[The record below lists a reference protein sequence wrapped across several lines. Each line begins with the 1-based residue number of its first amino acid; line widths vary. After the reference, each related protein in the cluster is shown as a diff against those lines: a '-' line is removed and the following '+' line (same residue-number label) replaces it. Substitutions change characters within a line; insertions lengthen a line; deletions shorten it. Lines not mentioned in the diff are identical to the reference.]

1 MIYLPLDKLLEQR
14 SPQRVL
20 SRYAADDPNGGRQ
33 RSGRCRSALA
43 EGALMNR
50 TVFQVVIALWSCSGS
65 RAPRCSRSTK
75 RSLRSSRGSRRSSRP
90 TSSPACTSWFRG
102 SSRSRN
108 STARVL
114 TRNYP
119 AEQFLTSEGK
129 ILNVDF
135 YVKWRIS
142 DVERYYLATNGDEE
156 SAASR
161 LAEIVKD
168 GLKGV
173 IAKRTI
179 QQVVA
184 AERSEFI
191 GDILQFA
198 GRSVNQL
205 GLTLVDVRVKRI
217 DLPDEVSESVYNRMR
232 QNFRAPGLAAARR
245 GRRAGAAI
253 RAEAERARTEVLAEG
268 NRDAEVI
275 RARAMRRRPPPT
287 RPPTSATRSFTRCT
301 GASRPTASRSGC
313 RTTCS

>member
-1 MIYLPLDKLLEQR
+1 
-14 SPQRVL
+14 
-20 SRYAADDPNGGRQ
+20 
-33 RSGRCRSALA
+33 
-43 EGALMNR
+43 MNR
-50 TVFQVVIALWSCSGS
+50 TLFQVVIALLVLLWIAGASMFQVNETELAIKS
-65 RAPRCSRSTK
+65 RLKKIIATDFEPGLHFMVPGLESVQKFDR
-75 RSLRSSRGSRRSSRP
+75 
-90 TSSPACTSWFRG
+90 
-102 SSRSRN
+102 
-108 STARVL
+108 RVL

-232 QNFRAPGLAAARR
+232 QNFARQASQLRAEGDEQAQR
-245 GRRAGAAI
+245 I
-253 RAEAERARTEVLAEG
+253 RAEAERARTEVLAMG

-275 RARAMRRRPPPT
+275 QGEGDAKAA
-287 RPPTSATRSFTRCT
+287 ATYAAAYQRYPDFYSLHRSLQAYRKSIGQPNDILVISPNGEFFKYLKQPGR
-301 GASRPTASRSGC
+301 
-313 RTTCS
+313 

>member
-1 MIYLPLDKLLEQR
+1 
-14 SPQRVL
+14 
-20 SRYAADDPNGGRQ
+20 
-33 RSGRCRSALA
+33 
-43 EGALMNR
+43 MNR
-50 TVFQVVIALWSCSGS
+50 TVFQVVIALMVLLWIASASMFQVNETELAIKS
-65 RAPRCSRSTK
+65 RLKKIIATDFEPGLHFMVPGLESVQKFDR
-75 RSLRSSRGSRRSSRP
+75 
-90 TSSPACTSWFRG
+90 
-102 SSRSRN
+102 
-108 STARVL
+108 RVL

-232 QNFRAPGLAAARR
+232 QNFARQASQLRAEGDEQAQQ
-245 GRRAGAAI
+245 I
-253 RAEAERARTEVLAEG
+253 RAEAERARTEVLAVG

-275 RARAMRRRPPPT
+275 RGEGDAKAA
-287 RPPTSATRSFTRCT
+287 ATYAAAYQRYPDFYSLHRSLQAYRKSIGLPNDVLVISPKGDFFKYLKQPGR
-301 GASRPTASRSGC
+301 
-313 RTTCS
+313 

>member
-1 MIYLPLDKLLEQR
+1 M
-14 SPQRVL
+14 
-20 SRYAADDPNGGRQ
+20 SRNWFQAALV
-33 RSGRCRSALA
+33 AL
-43 EGALMNR
+43 
-50 TVFQVVIALWSCSGS
+50 VALWVLGAAMFTVKETDLAIKY
-65 RAPRCSRSTK
+65 R
-75 RSLRSSRGSRRSSRP
+75 LREIVETDFDPGLHFMIPWVESVQKFDR
-90 TSSPACTSWFRG
+90 
-102 SSRSRN
+102 
-108 STARVL
+108 RVL

-184 AERSEFI
+184 AERAEFI

-198 GRSVNQL
+198 GASVNQL

-232 QNFRAPGLAAARR
+232 QNFARQASQLRAEGDEQAQQ
-245 GRRAGAAI
+245 I
-253 RAEAERARTEVLAEG
+253 RAEAERERTEILARG

-275 RARAMRRRPPPT
+275 RGEGDAQSAATYARAYQRYPDFY
-287 RPPTSATRSFTRCT
+287 SFHRSLEAYRNTIGQPDDVLVIAPEGEFFKYLKQPGR
-301 GASRPTASRSGC
+301 
-313 RTTCS
+313 

>member
-1 MIYLPLDKLLEQR
+1 M
-14 SPQRVL
+14 
-20 SRYAADDPNGGRQ
+20 
-33 RSGRCRSALA
+33 
-43 EGALMNR
+43 
-50 TVFQVVIALWSCSGS
+50 
-65 RAPRCSRSTK
+65 
-75 RSLRSSRGSRRSSRP
+75 SRGLLHAVVASLIVLWLASASVF
-90 TSSPACTSWFRG
+90 TVKETELAIKFRLREIVATEFEPG
-102 SSRSRN
+102 LHFKIPWIESVQKFDR
-108 STARVL
+108 RVL

-135 YVKWRIS
+135 YVKWRVS
-142 DVERYYLATNGDEE
+142 DIARYYLATNGDEE
-156 SAASR
+156 AAASR

-184 AERSEFI
+184 AERAEFI

-198 GRSVNQL
+198 GRSVSQL

-232 QNFRAPGLAAARR
+232 QNFARQASQLRAEGDEQAQR
-245 GRRAGAAI
+245 I
-253 RAEAERARTEVLAEG
+253 RAEAERERTEVLARG

-275 RARAMRRRPPPT
+275 RGEGDAQAAETYARAYQRYPDFY
-287 RPPTSATRSFTRCT
+287 SFHRSLEAYRNSIGQPNDVLVIAPKGEFFKYLKQP
-301 GASRPTASRSGC
+301 GG
-313 RTTCS
+313 

>member
-1 MIYLPLDKLLEQR
+1 
-14 SPQRVL
+14 
-20 SRYAADDPNGGRQ
+20 
-33 RSGRCRSALA
+33 
-43 EGALMNR
+43 MNR
-50 TVFQVVIALWSCSGS
+50 TLFQVVIALLVLLWIASASMFQVNETELAIKS
-65 RAPRCSRSTK
+65 RLKKIIATDFEPGLHFMVPGLESVQKFDR
-75 RSLRSSRGSRRSSRP
+75 
-90 TSSPACTSWFRG
+90 
-102 SSRSRN
+102 
-108 STARVL
+108 RVL

-232 QNFRAPGLAAARR
+232 QNFARQASQLRAEGDEQAQR
-245 GRRAGAAI
+245 I
-253 RAEAERARTEVLAEG
+253 RAEAERARTEVLAMG

-275 RARAMRRRPPPT
+275 QGEGDAKAA
-287 RPPTSATRSFTRCT
+287 ATYAAAYQRYPEFYSLHRSLQAYRKSIGLPNDVLVISPKGEFFKYLKQPGR
-301 GASRPTASRSGC
+301 
-313 RTTCS
+313 

>member
-1 MIYLPLDKLLEQR
+1 
-14 SPQRVL
+14 
-20 SRYAADDPNGGRQ
+20 
-33 RSGRCRSALA
+33 
-43 EGALMNR
+43 MNR
-50 TVFQVVIALWSCSGS
+50 TLFQVVIAALVALWIASAAMFQVNETELAIKS
-65 RAPRCSRSTK
+65 RLKKIIATDFEPGLHFMVPGLESVQKFDR
-75 RSLRSSRGSRRSSRP
+75 
-90 TSSPACTSWFRG
+90 
-102 SSRSRN
+102 
-108 STARVL
+108 RVL

-232 QNFRAPGLAAARR
+232 QNFARQASQLRAEGDEQAQQ
-245 GRRAGAAI
+245 I
-253 RAEAERARTEVLAEG
+253 RAEAERARTEVLAMG

-275 RARAMRRRPPPT
+275 RGEGDAKAA
-287 RPPTSATRSFTRCT
+287 ATYAAAYQRYSDFYSLHRSLQAYRKSIGLPNDVLVISPKGEFFKYLKQPGR
-301 GASRPTASRSGC
+301 
-313 RTTCS
+313 

>member
-1 MIYLPLDKLLEQR
+1 
-14 SPQRVL
+14 
-20 SRYAADDPNGGRQ
+20 
-33 RSGRCRSALA
+33 
-43 EGALMNR
+43 MNR
-50 TVFQVVIALWSCSGS
+50 TLLQVVIALLVLLWIASASMFQVNETELAIKS
-65 RAPRCSRSTK
+65 RLKKIIATDFEPGLHFMVPGLESVQKFDR
-75 RSLRSSRGSRRSSRP
+75 
-90 TSSPACTSWFRG
+90 
-102 SSRSRN
+102 
-108 STARVL
+108 RVL

-156 SAASR
+156 AAASR

-232 QNFRAPGLAAARR
+232 QNFARQASQLRAEGDEQAQQ
-245 GRRAGAAI
+245 I
-253 RAEAERARTEVLAEG
+253 RAEAERARTEVLAMG

-275 RARAMRRRPPPT
+275 RGEGDAKAA
-287 RPPTSATRSFTRCT
+287 ATYAAAYQRYPDFYSLHRSLQAYRKSIGLPNDVLVISPKGEFFKYLKQPGR
-301 GASRPTASRSGC
+301 
-313 RTTCS
+313 

>member
-1 MIYLPLDKLLEQR
+1 
-14 SPQRVL
+14 
-20 SRYAADDPNGGRQ
+20 
-33 RSGRCRSALA
+33 
-43 EGALMNR
+43 MNR
-50 TVFQVVIALWSCSGS
+50 TLFQVVIALAVLLWIASASMFQVNETELAIKS
-65 RAPRCSRSTK
+65 RLKKIIATDFEPGLHFMVPGLESVQKFDR
-75 RSLRSSRGSRRSSRP
+75 
-90 TSSPACTSWFRG
+90 
-102 SSRSRN
+102 
-108 STARVL
+108 RVL

-232 QNFRAPGLAAARR
+232 QNFARQASQLRAEGDEQAQQ
-245 GRRAGAAI
+245 I
-253 RAEAERARTEVLAEG
+253 RAEAERARTEVLAMG

-275 RARAMRRRPPPT
+275 RGEGDAKAA
-287 RPPTSATRSFTRCT
+287 ATYAGAYQRYPDFYSLHRSLQAYRKSIGLPNDVLVISPKGEFFKYLKQPGR
-301 GASRPTASRSGC
+301 
-313 RTTCS
+313 